1 MQPPVGTVTFLS
13 TDIEGSTKLWQE
25 HPSAMAGALS
35 RHHALLHESI
45 AAHGGYVFQ
54 IIGDAFCASFS
65 TANDG
70 LEATLSAQRLL
81 ATENW
86 GEVGAIRVRMALH
99 TGRGEVKVGD
109 YTSGEYSSG
118 LTLSRTA
125 RMLSAGHGGQIL
137 LSLPRAELVRD
148 QLAPGVS
155 LRYMGECR
163 LKDLE
168 RAEQIFQAVAPE
180 LQADFP
186 PLKTLESF
194 PNNLPLQLTSFIGRE
209 KEIAEVQRLL
219 GVARLL
225 TLTGPGGTGKT
236 RLSLQA
242 AANVL
247 DHYYDGVWLVEL
259 APITNPALIPQT
271 VASVLGVREEQGM
284 PLIQMISAS
293 LRTKSLLLILDNCEH
308 LVEDVAKLVDT
319 LLHACP
325 HLHVL
330 ASSREILGIAGETSF
345 RVPSLT
351 VPALLAAGAGGLDLQ
366 SLSQYEAVRL
376 FIERAQTVKPEFQMT
391 NANAPAMVQVCQRL
405 DGIPLAIELAA
416 VRIKAM
422 SLEQIAGRIDDRFR
436 LLTGGS
442 RTALPRHQ
450 TLLALIDWSYH
461 LLSPV
466 ERILLSRLAVFVGG
480 WTLEAAENVCSDPQS
495 LPAEDVLDVLT
506 YLVDKSLVITEEAG
520 SRVRYRMLETIR
532 QFARDRLLDMGEAER
547 LQGRHLGYFLEF
559 AQRMNAKLHGPQ
571 ELTVLMQLE
580 WELDNFRLA
589 LGWSQGEGRV
599 ETGLRLTGALWQFWD
614 IQGYWHEGLEQTQ
627 SLLAHPQG
635 AARNFERA
643 LGLLVAA
650 DLCADQ
656 QTCRTYL
663 EELVPLAHEQG
674 DAGKPLLALGV
685 GCLSWI
691 VFTDEP
697 ARAMSMLEE
706 GVGLARTI
714 DQPWITARLLRN
726 KGWFF
731 LGKRDFTSSLQAFEE
746 SQALSQSAG
755 DRRMAALALRGGACV
770 RFIQHDFISPI
781 KQFNEVLQIFRE
793 LKALPLLGDTLSM
806 LTTMERANGRS
817 DLAKSYLQ
825 EADKIYRDLGD
836 RNFVILFHYASIA
849 IYEGDLNSARKYAA
863 EMLELAR
870 ECNSRTF
877 LVYAIQIYGGIKAME
892 KKDAPGCS
900 VIGLF
905 SSLF

>member
-1 MQPPVGTVTFLS
+1 M
-13 TDIEGSTKLWQE
+13 
-25 HPSAMAGALS
+25 
-35 RHHALLHESI
+35 
-45 AAHGGYVFQ
+45 
-54 IIGDAFCASFS
+54 
-65 TANDG
+65 
-70 LEATLSAQRLL
+70 
-81 ATENW
+81 
-86 GEVGAIRVRMALH
+86 
-99 TGRGEVKVGD
+99 
-109 YTSGEYSSG
+109 
-118 LTLSRTA
+118 SRTA
-125 RMLSAGHGGQIL
+125 RLLSAGHGGQIL
-137 LSLPRAELVRD
+137 LSLPSAELVRD

-168 RAEQIFQAVAPE
+168 RAEQIFQVVAPE

-194 PNNLPLQLTSFIGRE
+194 PNNLPLQLTSFVGRE

-219 GVARLL
+219 GEARLL

-247 DHYYDGVWLVEL
+247 DRYNDGVWLVEL

-284 PLIQMISAS
+284 PLVQMISAS

-308 LVEDVAKLVDT
+308 LIEDVAKLVDT

-351 VPALLAAGAGGLDLQ
+351 IPALSAAGAGGLDLQ

-376 FIERAQTVKPEFQMT
+376 FIERALTVKPEFQMT

-461 LLSPV
+461 LLLPV

-495 LPAEDVLDVLT
+495 LPTEDVLDVLT

-547 LQGRHLGYFLEF
+547 LQGRHLEYFLEF

-571 ELTVLMQLE
+571 EPTALEQLE
-580 WELDNFRLA
+580 WERDNFRLA
-589 LGWSQGEGRV
+589 LGWSQDEGRV

-614 IQGYWHEGLEQTQ
+614 IQGYWQEGLVQTQ
-627 SLLAHPQG
+627 CLLAHPQG
-635 AARNFERA
+635 AARNIERA
-643 LGLLVAA
+643 SRLIGRSRFVRW
-650 DLCADQ
+650 
-656 QTCRTYL
+656 TCR
-663 EELVPLAHEQG
+663 
-674 DAGKPLLALGV
+674 
-685 GCLSWI
+685 
-691 VFTDEP
+691 P
-697 ARAMSMLEE
+697 AAPIWKT
-706 GVGLARTI
+706 GT
-714 DQPWITARLLRN
+714 P
-726 KGWFF
+726 
-731 LGKRDFTSSLQAFEE
+731 
-746 SQALSQSAG
+746 
-755 DRRMAALALRGGACV
+755 GA
-770 RFIQHDFISPI
+770 
-781 KQFNEVLQIFRE
+781 
-793 LKALPLLGDTLSM
+793 
-806 LTTMERANGRS
+806 
-817 DLAKSYLQ
+817 
-825 EADKIYRDLGD
+825 
-836 RNFVILFHYASIA
+836 
-849 IYEGDLNSARKYAA
+849 
-863 EMLELAR
+863 
-870 ECNSRTF
+870 
-877 LVYAIQIYGGIKAME
+877 
-892 KKDAPGCS
+892 
-900 VIGLF
+900 
-905 SSLF
+905 